1 MLTAK
6 VIGYDG
12 HNLVVVPTEPIDRE
26 MLRKQV
32 GNIEIRL
39 NDGRTISADQRKK
52 IFAIIRDIGIWN
64 GDDPEYL
71 RQFLTW
77 DFASDWNGNMFSLSD
92 VDMTTARYFLN
103 YLIGF
108 CFKHNVPTKRPL
120 IEHTEDM
127 GRYLY
132 YCLEHRKCAICN
144 KPADVHH
151 VDRVGAGFNRHKIN
165 HVGKR
170 AIALCREH
178 HRMVDKSEK
187 ELFDKYKIYGIK
199 LDEYLVKVLKL

>member
-12 HNLVVVPTEPIDRE
+12 HNLVVVPAESIDRE
-26 MLRKQV
+26 LFRKQV

-52 IFAIIRDIGIWN
+52 IFAIIRDIGLWS
-64 GDDPEYL
+64 GHEPEYL
-71 RQFLTW
+71 RQYLTW
-77 DFASDWNGNMFSLSD
+77 DFAADWNGDMFSLSD

-103 YLIGF
+103 YLISF
-108 CFKHNVPTKRPL
+108 CFKNNVPTKRPL

-151 VDRVGAGFNRHKIN
+151 VDHVGAGFNRHKIN
-165 HVGKR
+165 HVGMR

-187 ELFDKYKIYGIK
+187 ELFDKYKIFGIK